1 MKAQSLQQ
9 TTKAVRH
16 VLAKNSPTILTGL
29 GVAGLVSTTIM
40 AVRATPK
47 AMRILEQDMVWRK
60 ANPGVP
66 ELLEISKFDIIKL
79 TYKCYIPTA
88 IMGTATIACI
98 IASNSINLRRNA
110 ALASVFSITET
121 ALKEYQAK
129 VVETIGEKKAQ
140 SIKDE
145 IAKDKVKLNPP
156 KVSEVIIT
164 GKGET
169 LCYDE
174 LSGRYFKSDIE
185 KIKRT
190 MNELSRT
197 MLSDMTMPLN
207 DVYYALG
214 LSNTRLGDLIGW
226 HIDDGLL
233 EAEFSSTLT
242 EDGIPCLVLGF
253 TNDPRYIYGD

>member
-29 GVAGLVSTTIM
+29 GVAGLVSTTVM

-47 AMRILEQDMVWRK
+47 AMRILETVHYTEHEREDQTHT
-60 ANPGVP
+60 P
-66 ELLEISKFDIIKL
+66 LEVIKL

-145 IAKDKVKLNPP
+145 IAKDKVKQNPP